1 MLVGNGTVGSY
12 QCHSMDETV
21 DMVAALYNGRKAEA
35 AQA

>member
-12 QCHSMDETV
+12 QCHSMDEAV